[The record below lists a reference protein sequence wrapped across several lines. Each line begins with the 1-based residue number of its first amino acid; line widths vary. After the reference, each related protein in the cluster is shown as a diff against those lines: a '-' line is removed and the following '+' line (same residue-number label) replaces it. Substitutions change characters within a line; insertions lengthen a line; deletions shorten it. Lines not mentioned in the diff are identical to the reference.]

1 MPGTGQN
8 PARLTLAEAA
18 LLPPT
23 LDVPTAARLLGIS
36 RSAAYQL
43 AAQDARPAPV
53 LRLGHALRIPTAPL
67 LAAIGLTPT
76 PVTPPAAPAADRA
89 ADAAGGGANGPG
101 WRTDEHLDA
110 TG

>member
-1 MPGTGQN
+1 MPGTD
-8 PARLTLAEAA
+8 PARLTLAQAA

-43 AAQDARPAPV
+43 AAQDALPAPV

-67 LAAIGLTPT
+67 LAAIGLTPPPAT
-76 PVTPPAAPAADRA
+76 APAAPAADRP
-89 ADAAGGGANGPG
+89 DAAGGGETGPG
-101 WRTDEHLDA
+101 WRADEHLDA

>member
-1 MPGTGQN
+1 MPGTDQN

-18 LLPPT
+18 QLPPT
-23 LDVPTAARLLGIS
+23 VDVPTAARLLGIS

-43 AAQDARPAPV
+43 AAQDALPAPV

-76 PVTPPAAPAADRA
+76 PAAPAADRS

-101 WRTDEHLDA
+101 WRADEHLDA

>member
-1 MPGTGQN
+1 MPGTDPN
-8 PARLTLAEAA
+8 PARLTLAQAA

-23 LDVPTAARLLGIS
+23 VDVPTAARLLGIS

-43 AAQDARPAPV
+43 AAQDALPAPV

-67 LAAIGLTPT
+67 LAAIGITP
-76 PVTPPAAPAADRA
+76 PPATPPAARS

-101 WRTDEHLDA
+101 WRADEHLDA